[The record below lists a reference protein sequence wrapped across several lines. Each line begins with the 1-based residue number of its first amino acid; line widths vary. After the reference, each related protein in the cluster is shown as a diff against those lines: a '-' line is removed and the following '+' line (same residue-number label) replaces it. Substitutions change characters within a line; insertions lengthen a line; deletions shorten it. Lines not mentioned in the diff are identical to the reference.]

1 MKRICIPFIALLI
14 CAPVLCAQQKTRL
27 TDEQIVSGE
36 LPAGIR
42 NTFDPGRAQQ
52 NAPQREKMPELV
64 KGWENPTYSPDR
76 RYIAYTKD
84 GDLYSIEVATRKIN
98 RHTNDASKVVSNGY
112 ASWVYY
118 EEILGRASRYKAFW
132 WSPDSKVIAYYRF
145 DDSKVPMFPIYDAAG
160 QHGTLRETRYPKAGD
175 PNPEVKVGF
184 VSVEGNA
191 TVWADFDPK
200 KDQYFG
206 TPFWDFKGKRLIV
219 PWMDRSQDNMILYS
233 VDPLYGGKESVYSE
247 HQNTWVEWPDQ
258 MLFSDK
264 GFYMVRDYEKWQRIY
279 FLSYDGKEFRYASDR
294 KNYWGIRLLTLSDKY
309 LFYTARGGES
319 TTRTDIYRVTL
330 RTGAVQRVS
339 FGEYDFSRVK
349 VGDDGRTVTA
359 MMSNCHTPAKYVEI
373 KIPASGDVQERNVD
387 VLFDSKGPEY
397 DNYEIAERE
406 IVWITLRDG
415 VKVPASVI
423 WPIGMDRSGSVKY
436 PVKVDIYGGPDSQQV
451 YDRYAGCGFETQWW
465 ANHGVVQVTLET
477 RSAGHLGR
485 EGLDAIYRKLN
496 VVELQDLIDGI
507 KYFDSLPY
515 INSKKVGIEG
525 YSYGGTMSLLAVTE
539 GSDYFQYAVASSG
552 VMDWQ
557 LYDSHYT
564 ERYMDR
570 PKDNPDGYA
579 RTAVFDRLS
588 KYKGD
593 KSNMLRLTHGT
604 GDDNVHLQNSLQ
616 LIDRLQSENKDFEL
630 MFYPGGMHGY
640 RGYQERQFEMQNYRF
655 WYEYLLEAPLPEIL
669 KNR

>member
-1 MKRICIPFIALLI
+1 MKKICIPFLALLM
-14 CAPVLCAQQKTRL
+14 CAPLCAQTKMRL
-27 TDEQIVSGE
+27 TDAQIVSGE

-42 NTFDPGRAQQ
+42 NSFEPGKEPFNR
-52 NAPQREKMPELV
+52 PPREKMPELV

-84 GDLYSIEVATRKIN
+84 GDLYSIEVSTRKIN
-98 RHTNDASKVVSNGY
+98 RHTDDAGKTVSNGY

-118 EEILGRASRYKAFW
+118 EEILGRASRYRAFW

-145 DDSKVPMFPIYDAAG
+145 DDGKVPMFPIYDAAG

-184 VSVEGNA
+184 VSVDGNA

-206 TPFWDFKGKRLIV
+206 TPFWDAKGTRLIV

-233 VDPLYGGKESVYSE
+233 VDPLYGVKEQVYSE
-247 HQNTWVEWPDQ
+247 HQDTWVEWPSQ

-294 KNYWGIRLLTLSDKY
+294 KNYWGISLLKLSDKY

-319 TTRTDIYRVTL
+319 STRTDIYRVTL
-330 RTGAVQRVS
+330 RSGAVQRVS
-339 FGEYDFSRVK
+339 FGEYDFTGVRI
-349 VGDDGRTVTA
+349 GDDERTVTA
-359 MMSNCHTPAKYVEI
+359 MMSNCHTPYRQVEI
-373 KIPASGDVQERNVD
+373 RIPASGDVQEKNVK

-415 VKVPASVI
+415 AKVPASVI
-423 WPIGMDRSGSVKY
+423 WPVGMDRSGSVKY

-485 EGLDAIYRKLN
+485 DGLNAIYRKLN

-525 YSYGGTMSLLAVTE
+525 YSYGGTMSVLAATE
-539 GSDYFQYAVASSG
+539 GNDYFQYAVASSG

-570 PKDNPDGYA
+570 PKDNPQGYA
-579 RTAVFDRLS
+579 QTRVFDRLS
-588 KYKGD
+588 KYRGD

-616 LIDRLQSENKDFEL
+616 LIDRLQSDNKDFEL